1 MAADESPLMPGVVA
15 IASVTLG
22 ICQKEG
28 VLGTSS
34 LRILK
39 FNG

>member
-22 ICQKEG
+22 ICQKRRCFGNEFFKDPE
-28 VLGTSS
+28 
-34 LRILK
+34 I
-39 FNG
+39 